1 MSEILLTFNRFKVDE
16 NLRPVGDPIYTQ
28 VRGETDDEVNALV
41 QALRWENEVT
51 KYTPYNFVR
60 LDIL

>member
-1 MSEILLTFNRFKVDE
+1 MSEIVVTFNRFKVDE
-16 NLRPVGDPIYTQ
+16 NFRPVGDPIYTQ
-28 VRGETDDEVNALV
+28 VRGATDSEVNAAV
-41 QALRWENEVT
+41 QTLRWENEVT

>member
-1 MSEILLTFNRFKVDE
+1 MEILMTFNRFKVDE
-16 NLRPVGDPIYTQ
+16 NFRAVGDPIYTQ
-28 VRGETDDEVNALV
+28 VRGSTDDEVNALL
-41 QALRWENEVT
+41 QELRRENEVT